1 MKNKIIFSLS
11 LLIFTGLIVLVYAAT
26 QPQSLELKIYKGWNL
41 VSLAIMDGGPEDFE
55 ITCPLQDLIVL
66 YGYDSLEKHY
76 VKIKDV
82 TELSSWER
90 ENVGIF
96 RSTWE
101 FYKGDGKYQNYIA
114 RSSVNSGWL
123 YSTKDCTITI
133 PVLPSTF
140 TLKDSLLAIPNRV
153 FPAGWNF
160 FTVFSDMVGKNF
172 NEIKG
177 DCTIEKVYIWNPED
191 QVWMNLEGLKFSETV
206 VGHGIVFKTSNDC
219 LLGEKVTIPEAPAL
233 PE

>member
-1 MKNKIIFSLS
+1 MKNRIIFLLS
-11 LLIFTGLIVLVYAAT
+11 LLVFTSLIVLVYASA
-26 QPQSLELKIYKGWNL
+26 QAQSLELKIYKGWNL
-41 VSLAIMDGGPEDFE
+41 VSLAVMSGGPEDFK

-66 YGYDSLEKHY
+66 YGYDPLEKRY

-82 TELSSWER
+82 TEADPDR
-90 ENVGIF
+90 GIF
-96 RSTWE
+96 HSAWE
-101 FYKGDGKYQNYIA
+101 FYKGDGTYQNYIA

-133 PVLPSTF
+133 PALPPTF
-140 TLKDSLLAIPNRV
+140 TLKDSLSVTSDRV

-172 NEIKG
+172 DEIKG
-177 DCTIEKVYIWNPED
+177 DCIREKSYAWNPET
-191 QVWMNLEGLKFSETV
+191 QIWWELKNQPFPETV
-206 VGHGIVFKTSNDC
+206 VGYGIIFKTTNDC
-219 LLGEKVTIPEAPAL
+219 LLGKVTIPEVPEL